1 MGAGTAAHSR
11 CASRAALHASTNVP
25 ASPSDTS
32 ATVSNVNAGFVEV
45 IRPPGAPSGGRP
57 PIIEATVRVSEAVP
71 SRASVVRILSASRPL
86 SFAYLGTILH
96 QSLGTLLTVKSGYVE
111 RHTGRL
117 VGLKDVGIVDKAI
130 ANSVPAIPR
139 PIVKRISGRY
149 IAGDTLDEAISE
161 VRDLNEQGCVATID
175 LLGESTESKADATAT
190 LRDYEKVV
198 DALDEHGLDSGI
210 SVKLTGLGLTLD
222 EQLCRANLEEVV
234 EYAKE
239 RGRFV
244 RVDMED
250 SPYTEATLRIVE
262 DTHARHGNTGA
273 VLQAYMRRSIEDVQ
287 LAIQAGYSVRLC
299 KGIYDE
305 PRSIAYKDFDTVRQN
320 YIFLL
325 DELLKGGV
333 YVGIA
338 THDEFLIW
346 HALRLIHQ
354 LEVPEDRYEFQMLLG
369 VDEELRSILVGAGH
383 KLRVYVPFGE
393 DWYEY
398 SSRRLKE
405 NPKIAG
411 YVARDVIGGITAKVK
426 R

>member
-1 MGAGTAAHSR
+1 MG
-11 CASRAALHASTNVP
+11 
-25 ASPSDTS
+25 
-32 ATVSNVNAGFVEV
+32 
-45 IRPPGAPSGGRP
+45 
-57 PIIEATVRVSEAVP
+57 IIDR
-71 SRASVVRILSASRPL
+71 
-86 SFAYLGTILH
+86 
-96 QSLGTLLTVKSGYVE
+96 
-111 RHTGRL
+111 
-117 VGLKDVGIVDKAI
+117 AI
-130 ANSVPAIPR
+130 AESVPVIPR
-139 PIVKRISGRY
+139 PIVRRISRRY
-149 IAGDTLDEAISE
+149 IAGDTLEEA
-161 VRDLNEQGCVATID
+161 VATVKDLNRQGCVTTID
-175 LLGESTESKADATAT
+175 LLGESTESKSDAAQKLKDYKRIVDT
-190 LRDYEKVV
+190 L
-198 DALDEHGLDSGI
+198 DAPDLASGI

-222 EQLCRANLEEVV
+222 EELCRANLEEIVV
-234 EYAKE
+234 YAGE

-250 SPYTEATLRIVE
+250 SPYTSVTLDMVMGLHE
-262 DTHARHGNTGA
+262 RHENVGA
-273 VLQAYMRRSIEDVQ
+273 VIQAYMRRSLDDVCRLIE
-287 LAIQAGYSVRLC
+287 AGVTVRLC

-305 PRSIAYKDFDTVRQN
+305 PRKIAYKDFDTVRQN

-325 DELLKGGV
+325 DELLKGGT

-354 LEVPEDRYEFQMLLG
+354 LEIPKDRYEFQMLLG
-369 VDEELRSILVGAGH
+369 VDEELRGILVGAGH

-411 YVARDVIGGITAKVK
+411 YVAKDVIGGLTSTVK

>member
-1 MGAGTAAHSR
+1 MG
-11 CASRAALHASTNVP
+11 V
-25 ASPSDTS
+25 
-32 ATVSNVNAGFVEV
+32 
-45 IRPPGAPSGGRP
+45 
-57 PIIEATVRVSEAVP
+57 
-71 SRASVVRILSASRPL
+71 
-86 SFAYLGTILH
+86 
-96 QSLGTLLTVKSGYVE
+96 
-111 RHTGRL
+111 
-117 VGLKDVGIVDKAI
+117 VDKAI
-130 ANSVPAIPR
+130 ANSVPVIPR
-139 PIVKRISGRY
+139 PIVKKISSRY
-149 IAGDTLDEAISE
+149 IAGDTLEEAVSTI
-161 VRDLNEQGCVATID
+161 RDLNNEGCVATID
-175 LLGESTESKADATAT
+175 LLGESTESKADAASK
-190 LRDYEKVV
+190 LKDYKKVV
-198 DALDEHGLDSGI
+198 DALDEHDLNSGI
-210 SVKLTGLGLTLD
+210 SVKLTGLGLTLN
-222 EQLCRANLEEVV
+222 EELCRANLEEII
-234 EYAKE
+234 EYAAA
-239 RGRFV
+239 RDRFV

-250 SPYTEATLRIVE
+250 SPYTEITLNMVR
-262 DTHARHGNTGA
+262 DMHGRHENTGA

-287 LAIQAGYSVRLC
+287 NIIEAGFSVRLC

-369 VDEELRSILVGAGH
+369 VDEQLRSILVGAGH

-398 SSRRLKE
+398 STRRLKE

-411 YVARDVIGGITAKVK
+411 YVTKDVIGSITGRIK

>member
-1 MGAGTAAHSR
+1 MG
-11 CASRAALHASTNVP
+11 
-25 ASPSDTS
+25 
-32 ATVSNVNAGFVEV
+32 
-45 IRPPGAPSGGRP
+45 
-57 PIIEATVRVSEAVP
+57 IIDR
-71 SRASVVRILSASRPL
+71 
-86 SFAYLGTILH
+86 
-96 QSLGTLLTVKSGYVE
+96 
-111 RHTGRL
+111 
-117 VGLKDVGIVDKAI
+117 AI
-130 ANSVPAIPR
+130 AESVPVIPR
-139 PIVKRISGRY
+139 PIVRRISRRY
-149 IAGDTLDEAISE
+149 IAGDTLEEA
-161 VRDLNEQGCVATID
+161 VATVKDLNRKDCVATID
-175 LLGESTESKADATAT
+175 LLGESTESKADAAQKLKDYKKTVDT
-190 LRDYEKVV
+190 L
-198 DALDEHGLDSGI
+198 DAHDLASGI

-222 EQLCRANLEEVV
+222 EELCRANLEEIVL
-234 EYAKE
+234 YAGE

-250 SPYTEATLRIVE
+250 SPYTSVTLDMVIGLHE
-262 DTHARHGNTGA
+262 RHENIGA
-273 VLQAYMRRSIEDVQ
+273 VIQAYMRRSLDDVCRLIE
-287 LAIQAGYSVRLC
+287 AGVTVRLC

-305 PRSIAYKDFDTVRQN
+305 PRKIAYKDFDTVRQN

-325 DELLKGGV
+325 DELLRGGT

-354 LEVPEDRYEFQMLLG
+354 LEISKSRYEFQMLLG
-369 VDEELRSILVGAGH
+369 VDEELRGILVGAGH

-411 YVARDVIGGITAKVK
+411 YVAKDVIGSLTNTVK

>member
-1 MGAGTAAHSR
+1 M
-11 CASRAALHASTNVP
+11 
-25 ASPSDTS
+25 
-32 ATVSNVNAGFVEV
+32 
-45 IRPPGAPSGGRP
+45 
-57 PIIEATVRVSEAVP
+57 
-71 SRASVVRILSASRPL
+71 
-86 SFAYLGTILH
+86 
-96 QSLGTLLTVKSGYVE
+96 LLTVESGYIE
-111 RHTGRL
+111 RHSGRL
-117 VGLKDVGIVDKAI
+117 VGFRDVGIVDKAI

-139 PIVKRISGRY
+139 PIVKRISSRY
-149 IAGDTLDEAISE
+149 IAGDTLDEAIST
-161 VRDLNEQGCVATID
+161 VRNLNEQGCVATID
-175 LLGESTESKADATAT
+175 LLGESTGSKADATAT

-222 EQLCRANLEEVV
+222 EQICRANLEEVV
-234 EYAKE
+234 EYARK

-346 HALRLIHQ
+346 HALRLIYQ

-398 SSRRLKE
+398 STRRLKE

-411 YVARDVIGGITAKVK
+411 YVARDVIGGITTRVK